1 SLEPSDMRH
10 VTLPA
15 IAHWNF
21 CHFVVIERWSPR
33 WVEIIDPAAG
43 RRRIH
48 ATEFD
53 AAFTGVIVMLEPGIG
68 FLRRRAAG
76 QISWLCYMRASL
88 ARISGLLVQIIA
100 ASVAL

>member
-1 SLEPSDMRH
+1 M
-10 VTLPA
+10 
-15 IAHWNF
+15 
-21 CHFVVIERWSPR
+21 VIERWSPR

-88 ARISGLLVQIIA
+88 ARISGLLQMFAKNQPLPKLTRDLVNEKRGTSPLSA
-100 ASVAL
+100 P